1 MARLFGTDGVRGVA
15 NKELTPELALKLG
28 RAGAVV
34 LAEKAKRR
42 PKVLIGKDTR
52 ISGDMLEA
60 ALIAGTTST
69 GADVYLLGVL
79 PTPAVAYLTKLLKA
93 DAGIM
98 ISASH
103 NPVEDNGIKFFADTG
118 FKLSDQT
125 EDQIEELIKT
135 GVGSCP
141 VGADLGRVY
150 HQENALD
157 LYIDYLLS
165 TVDLNLEGLHI
176 AVDCANGAA
185 SIAAPAVLKKL
196 GARVSVINNQPNG
209 ININVNCGSTHIEV
223 LQEYVRQVKA
233 DFGFSYDGD
242 ADRVLAVDEQ
252 GNIVDGDQIMAV
264 CGMHLLTQGR
274 LPHRK
279 IAATVYSNG
288 GLSQALEQA
297 GGEVVTTAA
306 GDRYVLEAMLEHGLA
321 LGGEQSGHII
331 FLEHGTTGDGIL
343 TTLQLLSVVGQSG
356 KKLSELAQ
364 VMPIYPQLLKNVRVT
379 SKEGWDQNPRICQ
392 AIDDAKAQ
400 LGPKGRIFVRASG
413 TEPKIRVMGEH
424 PDAELLSQAVDKV
437 VEAIRAELGA

>member
-15 NKELTPELALKLG
+15 NRELTPELALQLG

-34 LAEKAKRR
+34 LAEKSGR
-42 PKVLIGKDTR
+42 PRILIGKDTR

-69 GADVYLLGVL
+69 GADVYLLGVV

-103 NPVEDNGIKFFADTG
+103 NPVDDNGIKFFADSG
-118 FKLSDQT
+118 FKLSDAT
-125 EDQIEELIKT
+125 EDRIEELID
-135 GVGSCP
+135 SEIDLRP

-150 HQENALD
+150 RQENALD
-157 LYIDYLLS
+157 LYIHFLLS
-165 TVDLNLEGLHI
+165 TVALNLSGLHI

-185 SIAAPAVLKKL
+185 SQAAPAVLRKL
-196 GARVSVINNQPNG
+196 GARVSVINNEPNG
-209 ININVNCGSTHIEV
+209 ININVDCGSTHIEV
-223 LQEYVRQVKA
+223 LQEYVKQVKA

-252 GNIVDGDQIMAV
+252 GNVINGDQILAI
-264 CGMHLLTQGR
+264 CGLHLLAQGR
-274 LPHRK
+274 LSQNR

-288 GLSQALEQA
+288 GLAQAMEQA

-306 GDRYVLEAMLEHGLA
+306 GDRYVLEAMLEQGLV
-321 LGGEQSGHII
+321 LGGEQSGHVI

-343 TTLQLLSVVGQSG
+343 TTLQLLSVVAQSG
-356 KKLSELAQ
+356 RKLSELAQ
-364 VMPIYPQLLKNVRVT
+364 VMPIYPQVLENVRVA
-379 SKEGWDQNPRICQ
+379 SKEGWEQNPQIRR
-392 AIDDAKAQ
+392 AIDGVKAK
-400 LGPKGRIFVRASG
+400 LGTQGRIFVRASG
-413 TEPKIRVMGEH
+413 TEPVIRVMGEH
-424 PDAELLSQAVDKV
+424 PDEALLTEAVSEVAAVIKS
-437 VEAIRAELGA
+437 EQRA

>member
-15 NKELTPELALKLG
+15 NKELTPELALQLG

-34 LAEKAKRR
+34 LAEKARRR

-69 GADVYLLGVL
+69 GADVYLLGVV

-125 EDQIEELIKT
+125 EDQIEELINT
-135 GVGSCP
+135 GVDLRP
-141 VGADLGRVY
+141 VGAELGRVY
-150 HQENALD
+150 RQGNALE
-157 LYIDYLLS
+157 LYVDFLLS
-165 TVDLNLEGLHI
+165 TVDFGLQGFHI

-185 SIAAPAVLKKL
+185 SQAAPAVLTKL
-196 GARVSVINNQPNG
+196 GARVSVINHQPNG
-209 ININVNCGSTHIEV
+209 TNINVNCGSTHIEV
-223 LQEYVRQVKA
+223 LQEYVNQVKA

-252 GNIVDGDQIMAV
+252 GSVVDGDQILAV
-264 CGMHLLTQGR
+264 CGLHLLAQGR
-274 LPHRK
+274 LPEK
-279 IAATVYSNG
+279 AIAATVYSNG
-288 GLSQALEQA
+288 GLAQAMEQA
-297 GGEVVTTAA
+297 GGHVVTTAA

-321 LGGEQSGHII
+321 LGGEQSGHVI

-343 TTLQLLSVVGQSG
+343 TTLQLLSVVQQSG

-364 VMPIYPQLLKNVRVT
+364 VMPIYPQMLENVRVT
-379 SKEGWDQNPRICQ
+379 TKDGWDRNLRICQ
-392 AIDDAKAQ
+392 AIEGAKAK
-400 LGPKGRIFVRASG
+400 LGINGRIFVRASG
-413 TEPKIRVMGEH
+413 TEPVIRVMGEH
-424 PDAELLSQAVDKV
+424 PDPDLLAEAVAGV
-437 VEAIRAELGA
+437 VAVIKAEQGA

>member
-1 MARLFGTDGVRGVA
+1 M
-15 NKELTPELALKLG
+15 
-28 RAGAVV
+28 
-34 LAEKAKRR
+34 
-42 PKVLIGKDTR
+42 
-52 ISGDMLEA
+52 
-60 ALIAGTTST
+60 
-69 GADVYLLGVL
+69 
-79 PTPAVAYLTKLLKA
+79 TKLLKA

-297 GGEVVTTAA
+297 GGSSHHRHRRSVCP
-306 GDRYVLEAMLEHGLA
+306 
-321 LGGEQSGHII
+321 GGY
-331 FLEHGTTGDGIL
+331 
-343 TTLQLLSVVGQSG
+343 
-356 KKLSELAQ
+356 A
-364 VMPIYPQLLKNVRVT
+364 
-379 SKEGWDQNPRICQ
+379 
-392 AIDDAKAQ
+392 
-400 LGPKGRIFVRASG
+400 
-413 TEPKIRVMGEH
+413 
-424 PDAELLSQAVDKV
+424 
-437 VEAIRAELGA
+437 

>member
-196 GARVSVINNQPNG
+196 GALVSVINNQPNG

-223 LQEYVRQVKA
+223 LQEYVRQVRPTSA
-233 DFGFSYDGD
+233 S
-242 ADRVLAVDEQ
+242 A
-252 GNIVDGDQIMAV
+252 M
-264 CGMHLLTQGR
+264 M
-274 LPHRK
+274 
-279 IAATVYSNG
+279 
-288 GLSQALEQA
+288 
-297 GGEVVTTAA
+297 VT
-306 GDRYVLEAMLEHGLA
+306 
-321 LGGEQSGHII
+321 
-331 FLEHGTTGDGIL
+331 
-343 TTLQLLSVVGQSG
+343 
-356 KKLSELAQ
+356 
-364 VMPIYPQLLKNVRVT
+364 PIGPWPMNR
-379 SKEGWDQNPRICQ
+379 
-392 AIDDAKAQ
+392 AI
-400 LGPKGRIFVRASG
+400 
-413 TEPKIRVMGEH
+413 
-424 PDAELLSQAVDKV
+424 
-437 VEAIRAELGA
+437 

>member
-15 NKELTPELALKLG
+15 NRELTPELALQLG

-34 LAEKAKRR
+34 LAEKSGR
-42 PKVLIGKDTR
+42 PKILIGKDTR

-69 GADVYLLGVL
+69 GTDVYLLGVV

-103 NPVEDNGIKFFADTG
+103 NPVDDNGIKFFADSG
-118 FKLSDQT
+118 FKLSDAT
-125 EDQIEELIKT
+125 EDRIEELID
-135 GVGSCP
+135 SEIDLRP

-150 HQENALD
+150 RQENALD
-157 LYIDYLLS
+157 LYIHFLLS
-165 TVDLNLEGLHI
+165 TVALNLSGLHI

-185 SIAAPAVLKKL
+185 SQAAPAVLRKL
-196 GARVSVINNQPNG
+196 GARVSVINNEPNG
-209 ININVNCGSTHIEV
+209 ININVDCGSTHIEV
-223 LQEYVRQVKA
+223 LQEYVKQVKA

-252 GNIVDGDQIMAV
+252 GNVINGDQILAI
-264 CGMHLLTQGR
+264 CGLHLLAQGR
-274 LPHRK
+274 LSQNR

-288 GLSQALEQA
+288 GLAQAMEQA

-306 GDRYVLEAMLEHGLA
+306 GDRYVLEAMLEQGLV
-321 LGGEQSGHII
+321 LGGEQSGHVI

-343 TTLQLLSVVGQSG
+343 TTLQLLSVVAQSG
-356 KKLSELAQ
+356 RKLSELAQ
-364 VMPIYPQLLKNVRVT
+364 VMPIYPQVLENVRVA
-379 SKEGWDQNPRICQ
+379 SKEGWEQNPQIRR
-392 AIDDAKAQ
+392 AIDGVKAK
-400 LGPKGRIFVRASG
+400 LGTQGRIFVRASG
-413 TEPKIRVMGEH
+413 TEPVIRVMGEH
-424 PDAELLSQAVDKV
+424 PDEALLTEAVSEVAAVIKS
-437 VEAIRAELGA
+437 EQRA

>member
-1 MARLFGTDGVRGVA
+1 MARLFGTDGVRGIA
-15 NKELTPELALKLG
+15 NKELTPELALQLG

-34 LAEKAKRR
+34 LAEKAQRR

-69 GADVYLLGVL
+69 GADVFLLGVL
-79 PTPAVAYLTKLLKA
+79 PTPAVAYLTKFLQA

-125 EDQIEELIKT
+125 EDQIEALIKS
-135 GVGSCP
+135 GMDLRP
-141 VGADLGRVY
+141 IGADLGRVH
-150 HQENALD
+150 HQENALE
-157 LYIDYLLS
+157 LYIEYLLS
-165 TVDLNLEGLHI
+165 TVDLDLTRLHI
-176 AVDCANGAA
+176 AVDCANGSA
-185 SIAAPAVLKKL
+185 SQAAPAVLARL

-223 LQEYVRQVKA
+223 LQEYVKQVKA

-242 ADRVLAVDEQ
+242 ADRVLAVDEL
-252 GNIVDGDQIMAV
+252 GNVVDGDQIMAI
-264 CGMHLLTQGR
+264 CGLHLLAEGK
-274 LPHRK
+274 LPQKK

-288 GLSQALEQA
+288 GLNEAVERA
-297 GGEVVTTAA
+297 GGQVVTTAA
-306 GDRYVLEAMLEHGLA
+306 GDRYVLEAMLEQGLA

-343 TTLQLLSVVGQSG
+343 TTLQLLAVVKQSG

-364 VMPIYPQLLKNVRVT
+364 VMPIYPQMLKNVRVT
-379 SKEGWDQNPRICQ
+379 SKEGWDQNPRIRE
-392 AIDDAKAQ
+392 AINAAKAR
-400 LGPKGRIFVRASG
+400 LGTKGRIFVRASG

-424 PDAELLSQAVDKV
+424 PDADLLAQAVDAV
-437 VEAIRAELGA
+437 VEVIQAELGA

>member
-15 NKELTPELALKLG
+15 NRELTPELALQLG

-34 LAEKAKRR
+34 LAEKSGR
-42 PKVLIGKDTR
+42 PKILIGKDTR

-69 GADVYLLGVL
+69 GADVYLLGVV

-103 NPVEDNGIKFFADTG
+103 NPVDDNGIKFFADSG
-118 FKLSDQT
+118 FKLSDAT
-125 EDQIEELIKT
+125 EDRIEELID
-135 GVGSCP
+135 SEIDLRP

-150 HQENALD
+150 RQENALD
-157 LYIDYLLS
+157 LYIHFLLS
-165 TVDLNLEGLHI
+165 TVALNLSGLHI

-185 SIAAPAVLKKL
+185 SQAAPAVLRKL
-196 GARVSVINNQPNG
+196 GARVSVINNEPNG
-209 ININVNCGSTHIEV
+209 ININVDCGSTHIEV
-223 LQEYVRQVKA
+223 LQEYVKQVKA

-252 GNIVDGDQIMAV
+252 GNVINGDQILAI
-264 CGMHLLTQGR
+264 CGLHLLAQGR
-274 LPHRK
+274 LSQNR

-288 GLSQALEQA
+288 GLAQAMEQA

-306 GDRYVLEAMLEHGLA
+306 GDRYVLEAMLEQGLV
-321 LGGEQSGHII
+321 LGGEQSGHVI

-343 TTLQLLSVVGQSG
+343 TTLQLLSVVAQSG
-356 KKLSELAQ
+356 RKLSELAQ
-364 VMPIYPQLLKNVRVT
+364 VMPIYPQVLENVRVA
-379 SKEGWDQNPRICQ
+379 SKEGWEQNPQIRR
-392 AIDDAKAQ
+392 AIDGVKAK
-400 LGPKGRIFVRASG
+400 LGTQGRIFVRASG
-413 TEPKIRVMGEH
+413 TEPVIRVMGEH
-424 PDAELLSQAVDKV
+424 PDEALLTEAVSEVAAVIKS
-437 VEAIRAELGA
+437 EQRA